1 MKTQSVKKKSSTKKQ
16 PARKSK
22 TTSEM
27 AQQLELCSSPE
38 SINIV
43 EKLIETIC
51 SNYKVNE
58 NHYGNILVAITEA
71 VNNAIYHGNKS
82 DPEKKI
88 HITFKSDPSAITFT
102 VRDEG
107 KGFDFQHLPD
117 PTDPK
122 NLEKPTGRG
131 VFLMHRLADTV
142 EFSEKGCCV
151 SLKFELSAN

>member
-1 MKTQSVKKKSSTKKQ
+1 
-16 PARKSK
+16 
-22 TTSEM
+22 M
-27 AQQLELCSSPE
+27 AQQLELCSTSD

-51 SNYKVNE
+51 ANYKVNE
-58 NHYGNILVAITEA
+58 NHYGNIIVAITEA

-82 DPEKKI
+82 DPDKKI
-88 HITFKSDPSAITFT
+88 HIAFKSDPNMITFT

-107 KGFDFQHLPD
+107 IGFDFQNLPD
-117 PTDPK
+117 PTDPV

-131 VFLMHRLADTV
+131 VFLMHRLADEV
-142 EFSEKGCCV
+142 EFSDKGSCV